1 VTVVVAGAGLLTTG
15 TDAPRTTEVAR
26 GDVLLVPYGAG
37 DVRLEGDVTVVRCMP
52 PA

>member
-1 VTVVVAGAGLLTTG
+1 VG
-15 TDAPRTTEVAR
+15 R

-37 DVRLEGDVTVVRCMP
+37 AVQVEGDVTVVRCMP

>member
-1 VTVVVAGAGLLTTG
+1 LTTAG
-15 TDAPRTTEVAR
+15 GAATTSPRPAEVGR

-37 DVRLEGDVTVVRCMP
+37 DVTLDGDVTVVRCMP